1 MKALTYPAEQGL
13 SEWLLA
19 SLSPYPA
26 KGQLLQDEAVI
37 HSRDSEAHGVRA
49 EEVPARSS
57 TPDLG

>member
-19 SLSPYPA
+19 SLAPYPA

-37 HSRDSEAHGVRA
+37 HSRDSVLIPTVLHPAHLLA
-49 EEVPARSS
+49 
-57 TPDLG
+57 